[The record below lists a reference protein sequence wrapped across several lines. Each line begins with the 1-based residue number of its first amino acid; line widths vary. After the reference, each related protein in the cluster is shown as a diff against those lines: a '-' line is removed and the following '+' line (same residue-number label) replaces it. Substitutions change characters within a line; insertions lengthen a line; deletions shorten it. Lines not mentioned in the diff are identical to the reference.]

1 MYLKLHIS
9 LKKKMMQAHYFDKL
23 KSLSVMEI
31 KLDKKRNKFNSDN
44 ALQLTDNKIIYK
56 YDYFNKIGKSISYR
70 N

>member
-1 MYLKLHIS
+1 
-9 LKKKMMQAHYFDKL
+9 MQTHYFDKL
-23 KSLSVMEI
+23 ESLSVMEI